1 MPQAFPDRLTRKAN
15 QLYWE
20 TDRPAGQLAEEL
32 GVSRS
37 KLYAMIEPLEIG
49 RPCEAC
55 DGSLVFGSRTDR
67 DAGRAR
73 CSECGA
79 AIELPEAEEI
89 QSAEAQ
95 PAQTAPSSRNQRP
108 PTTQTEGGAEP
119 PTYTG
124 TRELWVSAAAGL
136 AIGLL
141 AAAWL
146 RRR

>member
-37 KLYAMIEPLEIG
+37 KLYAMIEPLEIDAS
-49 RPCEAC
+49 CEAC
-55 DGSLVFGSRTDR
+55 DGTLVFGSRTDR

-73 CSECGA
+73 CSECGVA
-79 AIELPEAEEI
+79 KELPESAQLQPAESGSAS
-89 QSAEAQ
+89 SAE
-95 PAQTAPSSRNQRP
+95 PTGNRPPSSP
-108 PTTQTEGGAEP
+108 PDESPPEP
-119 PTYTG
+119 LLDPA
-124 TRELWVSAAAGL
+124 TRDLWVSAAAGL
-136 AIGLL
+136 AVGLL